1 MRKRHVEEA
10 VMYFTQRPVYEKLF
24 QLFRKK
30 YESLGKVSGTV
41 KIEHFTNEDLD
52 VLSGFLKCSVHH
64 LQEKPTVSL
73 RLFERRL
80 HETRFQVT
88 DVHELLEM
96 YFKEP
101 ILSKHQLRMGEQERR
116 KKTFEQWKIR
126 YPDLSD
132 WLSLLEA
139 KNEKHR
145 WILKQLDEDEEETI
159 LGTLHRAILEKPPE
173 LERISVYAQRIAG
186 DPHAFDGSTAL
197 GRCLIHYLYH
207 SSDQQ
212 EDFPISSEA
221 INTLLLTFGILR
233 DDISNFISIANIQAT
248 YEGAIHPVFAAASQ
262 QQSVLNVPLREI
274 LRLDACYLSHGKDVY
289 VVENSGVFSAILDD
303 VPTMN
308 LICTHGQI
316 RIAGWKMLDM
326 LAGSGCRIHYSGDFD
341 PEGLQMAQRILER
354 YPKQAVLWR
363 MSLTDYVLSTP
374 SVQLNQERLSKLN
387 SIQHVRL
394 IDLAKQIRDK
404 KLAGYQEGLL
414 THLIKDSERHNE

>member
-1 MRKRHVEEA
+1 MSNRAEEA
-10 VMYFTQRPVYEKLF
+10 VNYFTQYPVYEKLF

-41 KIEHFTNEDLD
+41 KIEQFTKEELNH
-52 VLSGFLKCSVHH
+52 LSGFLKRSVHH
-64 LQEKPTVSL
+64 LQENPTVSL

-80 HETRFQVT
+80 QETRFQVA
-88 DVHELLEM
+88 DLHELLEL
-96 YFKEP
+96 YFQEP
-101 ILSKHQLRMGEQERR
+101 ILWKQQLRMDEQELRR
-116 KKTFEQWKIR
+116 QKFEQRKIR
-126 YPDLSD
+126 YPQLSD

-145 WILKQLDEDEEETI
+145 WILKQLDENETI
-159 LGTLHRAILEKPPE
+159 LKTLHLAITEKPSD

-186 DPHAFDGSTAL
+186 DPHAFDGSTVL

-207 SSDQQ
+207 LSNQQ
-212 EDFPISSEA
+212 EGYPTSSEA
-221 INTLLLTFGILR
+221 INALLLTFGVLR

-248 YEGAIHPVFAAASQ
+248 YNGGIHPVFAAASQ

-274 LRLDACYLSHGKDVY
+274 LRLDGCHLSRGKDVF

-316 RIAGWKMLDM
+316 RIAGWKMLDL
-326 LAGSGCRIHYSGDFD
+326 LALAGCRIHYSGDFD

-363 MSLTDYVLSTP
+363 MSPGDYALSSP
-374 SVQLNQERLSKLN
+374 SVRLNQERLSKLN
-387 SIQHVRL
+387 SIRHVQL
-394 IDLAKQIRDK
+394 VDLAKHIKDK
-404 KLAGYQEGLL
+404 KVAGYQEGLL
-414 THLIKDSERHNE
+414 THLIKDSEQYNECQE

>member
-1 MRKRHVEEA
+1 MSNHAEEA
-10 VMYFTQRPVYEKLF
+10 LNYFTQYPVYKKLF

-41 KIEHFTNEDLD
+41 KIEQFTKEELD
-52 VLSGFLKCSVHH
+52 HLSGFLKRPVHH
-64 LQEKPTVSL
+64 LQENPTVSL

-80 HETRFQVT
+80 QETRFQVA
-88 DVHELLEM
+88 DLHELLEM
-96 YFKEP
+96 YFQEP
-101 ILSKHQLRMGEQERR
+101 ILWKQQLRMDEQELRR
-116 KKTFEQWKIR
+116 QKFEKWKIS
-126 YPDLSD
+126 YPQLSD

-145 WILKQLDEDEEETI
+145 WILKQLDENETI
-159 LGTLHRAILEKPPE
+159 LKTLHLAITEKPAD

-186 DPHAFDGSTAL
+186 DPHAFDGSTVL

-207 SSDQQ
+207 SSNQR
-212 EDFPISSEA
+212 EGYPTSSEA
-221 INTLLLTFGILR
+221 INGLLLTFGILR

-248 YEGAIHPVFAAASQ
+248 YKGDLHPVFAAASQ

-274 LRLDACYLSHGKDVY
+274 LRLDGCHLSQGKDVF

-316 RIAGWKMLDM
+316 RIAGWQMLDL
-326 LAGSGCRIHYSGDFD
+326 LAVAGCRIHYSGDFD

-354 YPKQAVLWR
+354 YPKQGVLWR
-363 MSLTDYVLSTP
+363 MSPADYTLSLP
-374 SVQLNQERLSKLN
+374 SVHLNQERLSKLN
-387 SIQHVRL
+387 SVRHAQL
-394 IDLAKQIRDK
+394 IDLAKQMRDK

-414 THLIKDSERHNE
+414 IHLIKDSEQYNECQE